1 MLAAALESGEK
12 LRYPLPRLFNHKELP
27 RDSELVREIVSGFWD
42 PSRKQISTDN
52 PDAPLNI
59 LACMWKMGDS
69 ELREHLINALAEP
82 HEAGDAFRLQ
92 LLERLRQH
100 IGAPTKVDITSILTA
115 MRLEYNQSANFVRDD
130 RLTKLANRLVSQENA
145 FECEKELVE
154 AYREITRLKEI
165 GKIEPYGFA
174 FDLLSDENVKKV
186 RLLQGD
192 KFAFKWLISVVIDPE
207 IDTVYSHFA
216 LLCLIRA
223 FGSEALLLDS
233 RLPER
238 LFARKNREKDPE
250 SLVEVM
256 CSCIYKGYD
265 STFTATTLAIIASRL
280 NESYRKRTKD
290 ILIGY
295 TPGNQVGDMLLDL
308 LEGKVKVAK
317 FNREMSKLEKE

>member
-1 MLAAALESGEK
+1 
-12 LRYPLPRLFNHKELP
+12 
-27 RDSELVREIVSGFWD
+27 
-42 PSRKQISTDN
+42 
-52 PDAPLNI
+52 
-59 LACMWKMGDS
+59 
-69 ELREHLINALAEP
+69 
-82 HEAGDAFRLQ
+82 
-92 LLERLRQH
+92 
-100 IGAPTKVDITSILTA
+100 
-115 MRLEYNQSANFVRDD
+115 
-130 RLTKLANRLVSQENA
+130 
-145 FECEKELVE
+145 
-154 AYREITRLKEI
+154 
-165 GKIEPYGFA
+165 
-174 FDLLSDENVKKV
+174 
-186 RLLQGD
+186 LLQGD

-280 NESYRKRTKD
+280 NESYRKRIKD